1 MVRRV
6 VKSHDDDTIMMD
18 KRLCII
24 SPLSGASFKTSM
36 SRHERQYFAEK
47 DDADRFAESIFRQ
60 DKDCQELYCVE
71 VVRVY
76 RRTMPIDT
84 YDVVDVG

>member
-1 MVRRV
+1 MVRRQIR
-6 VKSHDDDTIMMD
+6 SNDDTIQMD

-24 SPLSGASFKTSM
+24 SPLSGASFTTSM
-36 SRHERQYFAEK
+36 ARRERQYFEEK
-47 DDADRFAESIFRQ
+47 DDADKFAESIFRQ
-60 DKDCQELYCVE
+60 DKNCQELYCVQ

-84 YDVVDVG
+84 YDVEDVG